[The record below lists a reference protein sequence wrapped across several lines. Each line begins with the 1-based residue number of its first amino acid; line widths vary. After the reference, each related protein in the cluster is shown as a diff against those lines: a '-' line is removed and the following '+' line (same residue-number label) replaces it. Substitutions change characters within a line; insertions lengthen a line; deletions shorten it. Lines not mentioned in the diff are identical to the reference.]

1 MTHSKR
7 GIRGRTGLVIALMAM
22 LTVVVGCGGAASE
35 AQRDNGLYAAGTTP
49 DLGFGSAPTAAPAG
63 ADSKGGG
70 DGTQLYDAARPD
82 LLVIKTG
89 NLELQV
95 AGVEDATA
103 AATKAIGTLGGY
115 VSGSEQY
122 GDAGNLTASITYRI
136 PAEHWDE
143 AVAALRELAIKVLS
157 AQTQT
162 QDVTGQVVDLGARIQ
177 NLRVTEQALQSIMTQ
192 ATKIADVLAVQT
204 ELTQVRGEIEQAT
217 AEKQHL
223 QEQASFSTLTVR
235 FSLQPD
241 PIGTSKQK
249 FDPGSQVDRAVA
261 SLVEVLQ
268 GLATAGIWVVIV
280 WAPIV
285 LVLALIVGLVVMAF
299 RRRNLLLRPA
309 TAPAGGDASPPDESA
324 PEGDLD
330 GDGDGTGDRPA

>member
-1 MTHSKR
+1 MTHAKPAF
-7 GIRGRTGLVIALMAM
+7 RGRARLVAAIIATL
-22 LTVVVGCGGAASE
+22 VVAAGCGGAASVAE
-35 AQRDNGLYAAGTTP
+35 RLSPVGGGAAP
-49 DLGFGSAPTAAPAG
+49 DLALGSASTAGPASV
-63 ADSKGGG
+63 DTKGGG
-70 DGTQLYDAARPD
+70 DGTQLYDAARPN

-95 AGVEDATA
+95 AAVEDATA
-103 AATKAIGTLGGY
+103 AAAKAIDALGGY

-122 GDAGNLTASITYRI
+122 GDAENLTASITYRI

-143 AVAALRELAIKVLS
+143 AVAALRGLAIKVLT

-249 FDPGSQVDRAVA
+249 FDPGSQVDQAVA
-261 SLVEVLQ
+261 SLVDVLQ
-268 GLATAGIWVVIV
+268 GLATAGIWVAIV

-285 LVLALIVGLVVMAF
+285 LVLALIVGLVVMAL
-299 RRRNLLLRPA
+299 RRRNVLVRPSN
-309 TAPAGGDASPPDESA
+309 APAGAGTPAVDAA
-324 PEGDLD
+324 PEGDSYGDSD
-330 GDGDGTGDRPA
+330 GPSDRPA